1 MKTYND
7 QPVNLL
13 TSGLFIPEGAKRN
26 GRGQSTR
33 PVAVDLFCGAGGLS
47 LGLERAGFDVKFA
60 VDFDKHALGSYVANH
75 PNTAYYHGDV
85 RKLKSEDIRAAIGSQ
100 EITLV
105 AGGPSCQ
112 GFSTHGKRDEDDS
125 RNFLFKEFARIVGD
139 LQPKFFLMENV
150 KGLLAY
156 RGGYFKKVITDAFGR
171 SGYRVESRVL
181 CAADYGAP
189 QLRHRI
195 FFIGTR
201 LDVPISFP
209 MPTHAPADE
218 ILTGRKPHVTVGDA
232 LSDLPLMKADFGRGD
247 WKYATEPTT
256 DFQRYARSKV
266 KGEEISLHI
275 SRPLSKQAA
284 SIARH
289 VSEGE
294 GLRAVP
300 PKYLPARFRKM
311 RRVSSGALRR
321 DCTTLYYRPSRAK
334 PSYTITCNFRN
345 VASGPFI
352 HPLEDRSFS
361 IREAARLMSFPDH
374 YIFTGSSLPRQVG
387 NSVPPLLG
395 EAVGRQI
402 LKLASGSAK
411 SNKVMVTTA

>member
-1 MKTYND
+1 MKTYNGSL
-7 QPVNLL
+7 VNSL
-13 TSGLFIPEGAKRN
+13 TSGLFIPENVERN
-26 GRGQSTR
+26 GQGQPTR

-60 VDFDKHALGSYVANH
+60 VDFDRHALGSYVVNH

-85 RKLKSEDIRAAIGSQ
+85 RKLKSQDIRTAIGNK

-112 GFSTHGKRDEDDS
+112 GFSTHGKRNEDDS

-139 LQPKFFLMENV
+139 LQPKFFVMENV

-156 RGGYFKKVITDAFGR
+156 RGGHFKKVITDAFAR

-201 LDVPISFP
+201 LDVQISFP
-209 MPTHAPADE
+209 TPTHAPADE
-218 ILTGRKPHVTVGDA
+218 LLPGRKPHVTVGDA
-232 LSDLPLMKADFGRGD
+232 LGDLPLMKGDFARQD
-247 WKYATEPTT
+247 WKYATGPKT
-256 DFQRYARSKV
+256 DFQRYARAKV
-266 KGEEISLHI
+266 KGGEVTIHI
-275 SRPLSKQAA
+275 SRPLSKQAS

-289 VSEGE
+289 VGEGE

-300 PKYLPARFRKM
+300 TKHLPERFRKM

-321 DCTTLYYRPSRAK
+321 DCTTLYFRPSRMK

-374 YIFTGSSLPRQVG
+374 YVFTGSSLPRQVG
-387 NSVPPLLG
+387 NSVPPLLA

-402 LKLASGSAK
+402 LKLESACGATTK
-411 SNKVMVTTA
+411 ALVTA